1 MKKYPLGILCITLFF
16 LWQFVVGD
24 VALAGVT
31 GTLAGTVTDQKTG
44 ESLPGANI
52 VIKGSK
58 MGTMADQNGF
68 FLINNIPAGR
78 YSITASM
85 MGYTSVTK
93 EGVTVLVDLRT
104 TIEFILSPTVLD
116 LGEEVTV
123 TAEAPMIQRDVTA
136 TTHFIS
142 QEEMEQLPV
151 QSFQQV
157 VDIQPGVAAGHIRGG
172 RKTEVL
178 YLVDGLPVQEAIEGE
193 VGSELP
199 YSSVIDMTVQ
209 TGGFNAEYGDAMSGV
224 VNIITKDGSS
234 APEGRL
240 EIYTLNYGN
249 DDNPFD
255 LDDSNHDLNYE
266 LNCGGPLWM
275 WGDRV
280 KWFLSAN
287 LRDPHSRWKREEFG
301 TRMRVFNSTESR
313 SYNIINKI
321 TSYLR
326 DSDRLTFQGLL
337 SIWDWWEYDN
347 KWLKNLE
354 GLPFRSKKSYRL
366 SLDWTHTFNPRTF
379 FSVKF
384 SIYNVLKSIY
394 GTDPGETRDQIEWEN
409 SDPDSFIVSGS
420 YPWQLDHEEIQHI
433 LKFDWVSQMTNNHQ
447 MKAGAEFV
455 YYDLYKWN
463 KQWTYQPT
471 PDPDF
476 PLYIQ
481 YVTDYHYYPKKGAL
495 YVQDKI
501 EYEGMIANVGLRFD
515 YLDPQASRP
524 ALEKIPGQ
532 QGQWEWVVH
541 NDEMIPAEV
550 KYQISPRFGVNL
562 PIAEGQELH
571 VNYGY
576 FFQTPLFDYLYT
588 NVNYNPQEGFSPLA
602 GNPDLKPAKT
612 IMYEASYKHQLA
624 TDMVMDIT
632 LFSKDVSNLVDTKT
646 YRPESEKED
655 ESGYVQYVNMAWV
668 DIHGLEVFLKKRYGR
683 FLSGK
688 VSYTYMTAKG
698 TGSSEREGYD
708 WTRQGYEVPIGE
720 YYLSW
725 DQRHTLVLDLDIRKP
740 KNWGLNLLWRW
751 NSPLPYT
758 KNVGPHTT
766 PNNKRMSVTTELDI
780 RLNKDFTFNGW
791 KVFLFGEVLN
801 VFDRS
806 NILWLDEY
814 GRPGGRLDDPGAL
827 DLRRRFRF
835 GMGLDF

>member
-1 MKKYPLGILCITLFF
+1 MRKYLFNFSFVAILFLGQCF
-16 LWQFVVGD
+16 LGD

-31 GTLAGTVTDQKTG
+31 GTLAGTITDQSTG
-44 ESLPGANI
+44 KALPGANI
-52 VIKGSK
+52 TIKDTK
-58 MGTMADQNGF
+58 IGTMADQNGF

-78 YSITASM
+78 YSVTASM
-85 MGYTSVTK
+85 MGYTSTTN
-93 EGVTVLVDLRT
+93 EGVTILVDLRT
-104 TIEFILSPTVLD
+104 TLDFVLSPTVLD

-123 TAEAPMIQRDVTA
+123 TVEAPMIQRDVTA

-142 QEEMEQLPV
+142 QEEIEQLPV

-224 VNIITKDGSS
+224 VNIITKEGGSVS
-234 APEGRL
+234 EGRFEL
-240 EIYTLNYGN
+240 YTLDYGE
-249 DDNPFD
+249 DSNPFD

-266 LNCGGPLWM
+266 LNIGGPLYQN
-275 WGDRV
+275 RI
-280 KWFLSAN
+280 KYFLSAN
-287 LRDPHSRWKREEFG
+287 LRSPHTRWKREEFG
-301 TRMRVFNSTESR
+301 TRMRVFNSTESE
-313 SYNIINKI
+313 SYNIISKV
-321 TSYLR
+321 TTHLR

-337 SIWDWWEYDN
+337 SIWDWWEYDH
-347 KWLKNLE
+347 KWMKNLE
-354 GLPFRSKKSYRL
+354 GLPFRSKKSYRF
-366 SLDWTHTFNPRTF
+366 SLDWTHTFSPRTF
-379 FSVKF
+379 FSLKYSV
-384 SIYNVLKSIY
+384 YNVLKSIY
-394 GTDPGETRDQIEWEN
+394 GIDPGEAMDQIEWEN
-409 SDPDSFIVSGS
+409 SDRDSFVVSGS
-420 YPWQLDHEEIQHI
+420 FPWQLDHEEIQNI
-433 LKFDWVSQMTNNHQ
+433 VKFDWVSQVTNNHQ
-447 MKAGAEFV
+447 MKAGAEFI

-471 PDPDF
+471 PDPNF

-481 YVTDYHYYPKKGAL
+481 YVTDYHYYPKKGAF

-501 EYEGMIANVGLRFD
+501 EYEGMIANVGVRFD

-524 ALEKIPGQ
+524 ALEKRPGQ
-532 QGQWEWVVH
+532 QGGWEWVVI
-541 NDEMIPAEV
+541 NDETVPAKV
-550 KYQISPRFGVNL
+550 KYQFSPRFGVNL

-588 NVNYNPQEGFSPLA
+588 NVNYNPEGGFSPLA

-612 IMYEASYKHQLA
+612 IMYEASYKQQLSK
-624 TDMVMDIT
+624 DMVLDIT
-632 LFSKDVSNLVDTKT
+632 IFSKDVSNLVDTKT
-646 YRPESEKED
+646 LVPESK
-655 ESGYVQYVNMAWV
+655 STGGYTQYVNMAWV

-688 VSYTYMTAKG
+688 LSYTYMTAKG
-698 TGSSEREGYD
+698 TGSSETEGYE
-708 WTRQGYEVPIGE
+708 WIRQGYEVPIGE

-725 DQRHTLVLDLDIRKP
+725 DQRHTLVFDLDIRKP
-740 KNWGLNLLWRW
+740 QNWGVNFLWRW

-758 KNVGPHTT
+758 KNVGSHTT

-780 RLNKDFTFNGW
+780 RFNKDFQLLGGTA
-791 KVFLFGEVLN
+791 FLFGEVLN
-801 VFDRS
+801 IFDYS

-814 GRPGGRLDDPGAL
+814 GRAGGRLDDPGAW

-835 GMGLDF
+835 GAGFNF